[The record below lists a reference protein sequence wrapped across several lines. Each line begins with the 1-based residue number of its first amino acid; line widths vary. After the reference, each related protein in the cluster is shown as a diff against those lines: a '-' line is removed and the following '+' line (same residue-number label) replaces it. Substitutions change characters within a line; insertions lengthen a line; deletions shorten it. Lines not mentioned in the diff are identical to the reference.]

1 MSSDSNNSGKPKIV
15 LVFPSPLER
24 QGYALELPLSI
35 LAVAAPLHAKG
46 YRIVLID
53 ERLSPDVDKELIEA
67 AEGALCVGVSTIT
80 GHQLKRAIHL
90 SRLVKKRHPR
100 VPVIWGGY
108 HPSLLPEQA
117 ASEPYVDAVVRGQGE
132 VTFGELVQRL
142 EENRGFDGVAG
153 ATYRDGAGEIVS
165 NPSRPVADINNFPR
179 APYEL
184 LDIERF
190 FRLNGG
196 RRAVQ
201 YFSSQGC
208 PFKCAFCVE
217 PKVFGKWTAR
227 AASTVVD
234 DIEQLDKMYR
244 LEHVSFADANF
255 FASPRRVEEISR
267 LLLDRDIRIT
277 WTVTARASQLFK
289 VKPETLS
296 LAKKAGC
303 RTIEIGI
310 ESGSDEV
317 LKLIDKRTSPDQ
329 AIASNRLLKN
339 AGIHGVYAFMVGFPK
354 ALPESKD
361 EIWQTLMLIK
371 KLRREH
377 PDVVTVTFYV
387 TPYPGTQLFEIAERL
402 RLRMPVKTSEWA
414 NWESTSVST
423 SWITEDDKNFVSSCN
438 NFYFPFAY
446 PNQTMRKRMRQI
458 KWMPL
463 LYPLHWAAVLR
474 CAFNFYRLPLEWQL
488 FRHLGRLKR
497 MRRVSS
503 QIDALRGY

>member
-1 MSSDSNNSGKPKIV
+1 M

-35 LAVAAPLHAKG
+35 LAVAAPLHAEG
-46 YRIVLID
+46 YQMVLID
-53 ERLSPDVDKELIEA
+53 ERLSADVEKELLEA
-67 AEGALCVGVSTIT
+67 TEGAMCVGFSTIT
-80 GHQLKRAIHL
+80 GHQLKRTIHL
-90 SRLVKKRHPR
+90 SRLLKRHHSQ
-100 VPVIWGGY
+100 VPVVWGGY
-108 HPSLLPEQA
+108 HPSLLPEQV

-132 VTFGELVQRL
+132 VTFRQLVGRL
-142 EENRGFDGVAG
+142 EENQGFDGVAG
-153 ATYRDGAGEIVS
+153 ITYRDDSGGVVS
-165 NPSRPVADINNFPR
+165 NPDRPVEDINSFPR

-190 FRLNGG
+190 FHMNGG
-196 RRAVQ
+196 RRAIQ

-227 AASTVVD
+227 IADTVVN
-234 DIEQLDKMYR
+234 DIDRLNRMYR

-255 FASPRRVEEISR
+255 FANTKRVEAISR
-267 LLLDRDIRIT
+267 QLLDRDIHIT
-277 WTVTARASQLFK
+277 WTVTARASQLVK

-310 ESGSDEV
+310 ESGSEEV

-354 ALPESKD
+354 ELPEANN
-361 EIWQTLMLIK
+361 EIGQTLMLIK

-377 PDVVTVTFYV
+377 PDVVTVAFYV
-387 TPYPGTQLFEIAERL
+387 TPYPGTQLFDIAQRL
-402 RLRMPVKTSEWA
+402 RLRMPTKTSEWA
-414 NWESTSVST
+414 DWESTSVST
-423 SWITEDDKNFVSSCN
+423 SWISEEDKNLVSSCI

-446 PNQTMRKRMRQI
+446 PNRVMRNRMQKLR
-458 KWMPL
+458 WMPL
-463 LYPLHWAAVLR
+463 LYPLHWIAALR
-474 CAFNFYRLPLEWQL
+474 SALNFYRLPLEWKLFGQL
-488 FRHLGRLKR
+488 SRMKRL
-497 MRRVSS
+497 RRISS